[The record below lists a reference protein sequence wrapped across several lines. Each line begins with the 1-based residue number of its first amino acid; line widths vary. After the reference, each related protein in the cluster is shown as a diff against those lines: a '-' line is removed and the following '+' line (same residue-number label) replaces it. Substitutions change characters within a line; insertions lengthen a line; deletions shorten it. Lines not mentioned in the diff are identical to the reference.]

1 MKILAIVALVIVGFL
16 VDAIMAFLAS
26 LGVLV
31 ILTYIVPI
39 LVWGSALELIS
50 ARGKEH
56 NFLVKALR
64 VIIFG
69 IIFSVVLI
77 ANIPW
82 ILKPVILIAIITA
95 AVST

>member
-26 LGVLV
+26 LGVPV

-50 ARGKEH
+50 VRGKEH

-69 IIFSVVLI
+69 IIFSVALI

-82 ILKPVILIAIITA
+82 ILKPVILIAVITA